1 VRSIS
6 VSTAYVIALLLA
18 STRAAAW
25 LLVAPPFGT
34 RSIPAQVKALLAV
47 AIVLPVTP
55 RLVDQ
60 IPELTTGALLT
71 AAVEQVAVGVALG
84 FLTALI
90 FAAVQAAG
98 ELIDLFGG
106 FAVAFA
112 FDPLAFTGN
121 SLFGR
126 FYNLFTVTLLFA
138 TDAYLLVLRGFLQ
151 TYQAVPLDGTVSF
164 SKFGAAVTSGL
175 GHMFLAALQIAGPLI
190 GVLFLADVGLGLLS
204 RVAPALNAFAMGFP
218 VKILLTLSLVGISI
232 ALLPQ
237 SVESLA
243 EQAVRAI
250 MGVTGS

>member
-1 VRSIS
+1 M
-6 VSTAYVIALLLA
+6 VSLPLSLLIALVLA

-25 LLVAPPFGT
+25 LVVAPPFST
-34 RSIPAQVKALLAV
+34 RSIPGQVKALLAV
-47 AIVLPVTP
+47 GLALPMAP
-55 RLVDQ
+55 NLVDQ
-60 IPELTTGALLT
+60 LPNLTTPALL
-71 AAVEQVAVGVALG
+71 ACAVEQVAIGAGLG

-106 FAVAFA
+106 FAIAFA
-112 FDPLAFTGN
+112 FDPLASTGN

-138 TDAYLLVLRGFLQ
+138 TDAYTVILRAFLQ
-151 TYQAVPLDGTVSF
+151 TYQTVPLNGSL
-164 SKFGAAVTSGL
+164 SMSRLGAALTSGL
-175 GHMFLAALQIAGPLI
+175 GQMFLAALQIAGPLI

-204 RVAPALNAFAMGFP
+204 RVAPALNAFALGFP

-237 SVESLA
+237 TVRSLT
-243 EQAVRAI
+243 EQAIRALL
-250 MGVTGS
+250 GVTG

>member
-1 VRSIS
+1 VRT
-6 VSTAYVIALLLA
+6 VTASTAYLIALLLA

-25 LLVAPPFGT
+25 LMVAPPFGG
-34 RSIPAQVKALLAV
+34 RSIPGQIKALLAV
-47 AIVLPVTP
+47 ALVLPITP
-55 RLVDQ
+55 HLVDQ
-60 IPELTTGALLT
+60 VPELTTAALLT
-71 AAVEQVAVGVALG
+71 AAVQQVAVGVALG

-112 FDPLAFTGN
+112 YDPLAFTGN

-138 TDAYLLVLRGFLQ
+138 TNAYLLVLRGFLQ
-151 TYQAVPLDGTVSF
+151 TYQAIPLDGTVSF
-164 SKFGAAVTSGL
+164 GRFGEAITSGL

-204 RVAPALNAFAMGFP
+204 RVAPALNAFALGFP
-218 VKILLTLSLVGISI
+218 AKILLTLSLAGISI

-250 MGVTGS
+250 LEVTGS

>member
-1 VRSIS
+1 MAQVAFPASLL
-6 VSTAYVIALLLA
+6 IALVLA
-18 STRAAAW
+18 ATRAAAW
-25 LLVAPPFGT
+25 LLIAPPFST
-34 RSIPAQVKALLAV
+34 RSIPGQVKALLAV
-47 AIVLPVTP
+47 AIALPMTP
-55 RLVDQ
+55 HLVGQ
-60 IPELTTGALLT
+60 VPELTTLGLL
-71 AAVEQVAVGVALG
+71 ASAVEQVAIGTGLG

-112 FDPLAFTGN
+112 FDPLAFTSN

-138 TDAYLLVLRGFLQ
+138 TDAYTVVLRGFLQ
-151 TYQAVPLDGTVSF
+151 TYQTIPLNGTLSF
-164 SKFGAAVTSGL
+164 SRLGEALTTGL
-175 GHMFLAALQIAGPLI
+175 GQMFLAALQIAGPLI

-204 RVAPALNAFAMGFP
+204 RVAPALNAFALGFP

-237 SVESLA
+237 TVRSLA

-250 MGVTGS
+250 VGVTGT